1 MNQDKE
7 KAPAGQSEG
16 QDTRKVNQMS
26 NTNDISLVR
35 TINGEP
41 MTDSLIIANGT
52 GNQHKNVLELIRRN
66 VEDFEQFGRVAFETA
81 PFETAGGTQ
90 RREVAVLNEQ
100 QATLLVTYLRNTARV
115 RQIKIALV
123 RDFYAMRQLLAER
136 SDHQIRS
143 RELRSQ
149 SQLEMMQAA
158 KGLIH
163 PDHLEAKARVVLAR
177 GLGEHAELDENRRP
191 LYTQDYLKERGIKGK
206 ALASTAGMFGKRVKA
221 AYVER
226 HGVEPEKYP
235 LNVKNG
241 QTRNVLAYTEQDR
254 HLMDEVW
261 RQYYGDTEPSA
272 PELDLA

>member
-1 MNQDKE
+1 MNQDIE
-7 KAPAGQSEG
+7 KAPAGQGEG
-16 QDTRKVNQMS
+16 NDTRKVNQMS
-26 NTNDISLVR
+26 NTNSNSLVR
-35 TINGEP
+35 MIDGEP
-41 MTDSLIIANGT
+41 KTDTMIVATKS

-66 VEDFEQFGRVAFETA
+66 IGDFEQFGRVAFETA
-81 PFETAGGTQ
+81 PFATAGGVQ
-90 RREVAVLNEQ
+90 RREVAQLNEQ
-100 QATLLVTYLRNTARV
+100 QATLLVTYLRNTEIV
-115 RQIKIALV
+115 RKLKIALV
-123 RDFYAMRQLLAER
+123 RDFYAMRQILAER

-177 GLGEHAELDENRRP
+177 GLGEHAELDEDRRP

-221 AYVER
+221 AYIEK

-254 HLMDEVW
+254 HLMDAVW
-261 RQYYGDTEPSA
+261 RQYYGETEPSA